1 MSTSNA
7 VSKHFRGT
15 YISIWLQRLIILPIY
30 IYLLHTSHVR
40 NVHSVAVASA
50 ETEMVALRPVT
61 IAFVTGTIGC
71 FQATCRYQK
80 RNNCEGMT
88 LTDGNVIRLH
98 MYVPFIKTTSCRTQ
112 TNMISLAL
120 KNMQNNTEHISQKEC
135 VIKGG
140 MRHLYLSKGYNGYN
154 NSRRTESRPPS
165 SLLVFKNKTT
175 TVTVTE
181 QHTWIW
187 DLALKR

>member
-30 IYLLHTSHVR
+30 IQTSHVR

-61 IAFVTGTIGC
+61 IAFVTGIIGC

-80 RNNCEGMT
+80 RNNCESMT
-88 LTDGNVIRLH
+88 LADVIRL
-98 MYVPFIKTTSCRTQ
+98 RTHVRTLHKKLTVARKQ
-112 TNMISLAL
+112 TWSAWL
-120 KNMQNNTEHISQKEC
+120 KKNRQNNTEHISQKEC

-154 NSRRTESRPPS
+154 NSRRTESREPS
-165 SLLVFKNKTT
+165 SLLAF
-175 TVTVTE
+175 
-181 QHTWIW
+181 
-187 DLALKR
+187 